1 MGITLDFAAARNA
14 EQKGLPCQTAVV
26 ETPLGRMT
34 LVQRGDDLCELRLNG
49 EQYPTDVPAQ
59 TPLLTRA
66 QKQLTEY
73 FSGERTSFDLP
84 LAPLGTSFMELVWQT
99 LTASVP
105 YGRTVTYGELA
116 ALCGHPR
123 AARAVGMANHRNPL
137 PIFIPCHRVV
147 GAGGKLVG
155 YGGGLP
161 LKRSLLELETR
172 DESAADLTETVG

>member
-14 EQKGLPCQTAVV
+14 EQKGLLCQTAVV

-34 LVQRGDDLCELRLNG
+34 LVQRGDNLCELRLNG

-59 TPLLTRA
+59 TPLLIRA

-84 LAPLGTSFMELVWQT
+84 LAPLGTSFMEIVCQT